1 MNKSALKTETQ
12 APVIVKNL
20 FNSNP
25 ISVEDLRLTVDPERV
40 TAHGDLIDCY
50 RNLNRANMFS
60 IRLRTG
66 TFKGLV
72 SGHARAVVVRD
83 PVFIIGEKSRQRVV
97 AEQSRNVHAYVRGS
111 FEDAY
116 DGDLMSTEGLIRV
129 SYSPYVAGHF
139 FTLERDAQGKVIP
152 ETIHPLDQQIKFRYA
167 ILNGKDVFLVPN

>member
-12 APVIVKNL
+12 APIIIKNL
-20 FNSNP
+20 FDRNP

-66 TFKGLV
+66 AFKGLV

-83 PVFIIGEKSRQRVV
+83 PVFVIGEKSRQRVI
-97 AEQSRNVHAYVRGS
+97 AEKSRNVHAYVRGS
-111 FEDAY
+111 FEDAF
-116 DGDLMSTEGLIRV
+116 DGDLVSTEGLVRV
-129 SYSPYVAGHF
+129 SYSPYMGGNF
-139 FTLERDAQGKVIP
+139 FTLERDHEGKVIP
-152 ETIHPLDQQIKFRYA
+152 DTICPLDPHAKFRYA
-167 ILNGKDVFLVPN
+167 ILNGKDVFLVTN